1 MPVLPAAHLLRSEC
15 LGRCWTLA
23 EKLLRAKSRRSGD
36 PCPIVRSRMGQH
48 GVSLKAQKVPIARR
62 FLGIRRSRRFWARVP
77 RVGNLQEPERLDP
90 FRRGSSLHAKVRC
103 ELPLKVCRETRTLPK
118 LGPSE
123 VGLFSKRGRRIL
135 TTSHPKPSL
144 SASHT
149 GAWVPDDLGR
159 PAVSQRP
166 PGPDSHRRGPCSA
179 APVEWP
185 RHFPRGPNFTSHEP
199 CSFTKRSTGSS

>member
-1 MPVLPAAHLLRSEC
+1 MVSPLCAAEWGSMGGTHTPTFLSASHPED
-15 LGRCWTLA
+15 WVP
-23 EKLLRAKSRRSGD
+23 SR
-36 PCPIVRSRMGQH
+36 VRSRRRPD
-48 GVSLKAQKVPIARR
+48 GVGR
-62 FLGIRRSRRFWARVP
+62 

-135 TTSHPKPSL
+135 TTS
-144 SASHT
+144 T
-149 GAWVPDDLGR
+149 DDLGR

-199 CSFTKRSTGSS
+199 CSFTKLSTGSS